1 MRNYRWDYDE
11 KMCVAHGQRA
21 GRARALGPLVSSR
34 RLSVA
39 PFVRRY
45 KHTYSMWY
53 PANESFNRG
62 ARMLEPW
69 EVQAKFVPPESAAA
83 PPAPLSAARFVQ
95 ALEDEVGPCS
105 PPRGEWRVAVRAR
118 CGAVIAGWACRNG
131 GWTGNSRCR
140 STRRTRKRSGVRL
153 SALLRQETNQTL
165 TPECLGGASS
175 RETRVPAPRR

>member
-21 GRARALGPLVSSR
+21 GRARALGLLVGSR

-95 ALEDEVGPCS
+95 ALEDEVEPCS
-105 PPRGEWRVAVRAR
+105 PSRGEGRVAVRAW
-118 CGAVIAGWACRNG
+118 CEAMIAGWARRNG
-131 GWTGNSRCR
+131 G
-140 STRRTRKRSGVRL
+140 
-153 SALLRQETNQTL
+153 
-165 TPECLGGASS
+165 
-175 RETRVPAPRR
+175 